1 MGRDP
6 LLPVVDNPIRA
17 VYLNER
23 NHIMMHHASR
33 SARVLVTTWVA
44 AAGSLMVAAEEIDA
58 PAPPSKAAQT
68 SPGDVREAAT
78 QHGANAKDPD
88 HAGIW
93 KEAMPPRGTMHG
105 EFESNDPIGLT
116 AGVKIKADCS
126 LNWVDPDTHRL
137 YCFSSATSLN
147 FFLDEPRSY
156 LARASESW
164 KSLGAASP

>member
-1 MGRDP
+1 
-6 LLPVVDNPIRA
+6 
-17 VYLNER
+17 
-23 NHIMMHHASR
+23 MHHAAR
-33 SARVLVTTWVA
+33 SARVLIAACAAAAASLVA
-44 AAGSLMVAAEEIDA
+44 AAESDA
-58 PAPPSKAAQT
+58 PVQPGKAAQT
-68 SPGDVREAAT
+68 SPGDVREAAA

-105 EFESNDPIGLT
+105 EFENNDPIGLT

-137 YCFSSATSLN
+137 YCFSSATSLV
-147 FFLDEPRSY
+147 FFLDQPRSY

-164 KSLGAASP
+164 KSLSAASP